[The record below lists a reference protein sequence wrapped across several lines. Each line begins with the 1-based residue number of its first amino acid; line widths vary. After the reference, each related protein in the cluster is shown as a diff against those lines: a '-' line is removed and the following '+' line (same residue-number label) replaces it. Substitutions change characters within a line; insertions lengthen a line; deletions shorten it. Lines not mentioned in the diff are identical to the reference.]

1 MENDP
6 RTMRR
11 QDLEAEILRLR
22 EAVRANQELQKQM
35 KGEIERLLKPV
46 PPALDAATAQE
57 GAASGCISA

>member
-1 MENDP
+1 MEYDP

-22 EAVRANQELQKQM
+22 EAVRANMELQKQM

-46 PPALDAATAQE
+46 PPALAAANEAAT
-57 GAASGCISA
+57 SHLMSA